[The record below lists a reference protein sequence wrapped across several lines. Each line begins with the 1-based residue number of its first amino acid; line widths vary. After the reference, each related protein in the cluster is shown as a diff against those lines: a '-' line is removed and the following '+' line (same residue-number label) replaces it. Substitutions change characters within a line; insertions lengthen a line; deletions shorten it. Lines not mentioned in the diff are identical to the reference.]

1 MKKLFFAALLFA
13 GAAFAQ
19 ELNYSGSLTALA
31 GVGLAESNAG
41 KFLAG
46 QLAFDNTLK
55 AYIGDS
61 MFYINGILVADG
73 TQSQSTNGVSNFA
86 SDDGIFSLKLK
97 EAYIDYNGGFW
108 SVRAGRQIAAWGK
121 ADGIQVADILCPQDE
136 SNMIASTY
144 KESRLGIDALRV
156 SFMKD
161 FFQSDF
167 YWIPIFT
174 PSTLPLAEKSALR
187 KVVFPDRYE
196 NFALSGPKKWNDFD
210 TPSLRIEN
218 SEFAARLGF
227 YFSKFDLSFY
237 GFYGW
242 DDLPFFSYTATS
254 ESEAVVTGTYKRMG
268 MFGADAAIPVKDFV
282 FRLEAAFF
290 PQRNIQTAAEW
301 QAGRQM
307 AGLAFDAAKR
317 GNQLVALAGF
327 DWTPS
332 GGWTITAQYIADAVF
347 AAKTQVY
354 RIAIN
359 GQPATS
365 WEETVLDRYAY
376 VHRASLTVE
385 KTLFNESLTLSA
397 LAFLDLTDLSSAT
410 ELSAE
415 YSLTDAIKLGLI
427 GNLFFKG
434 IDGKAGLYGA
444 YSGLTC
450 LTLKGVVSF

>member
-1 MKKLFFAALLFA
+1 MLGL
-13 GAAFAQ
+13 AFAQ
-19 ELNYSGSLTALA
+19 EFNYSGSLTALA
-31 GVGLAESNAG
+31 GVGLAEDNAG
-41 KFLAG
+41 DFLAG
-46 QLAFDNTLK
+46 QLNFDNTLK

-61 MFYINGILVADG
+61 MFCLNAAVIADG
-73 TQSQSTNGVSNFA
+73 TKSQSTNGVSNFA
-86 SDDGIFSLKLK
+86 SDDGIFSIKLK
-97 EAYIDYNGGFW
+97 EAYFDYNGGIW
-108 SVRAGRQIAAWGK
+108 GLRVGRQIAAWGK

-144 KESRLGIDALRV
+144 KESRLGIDALRL
-156 SFMKD
+156 SFMGD
-161 FFQSDF
+161 FFQSDL

-174 PSTLPLAEKSALR
+174 PSTLPLAKKSPLR
-187 KVVFPDRYE
+187 KVIFPDRYE
-196 NFALSGPKKWNDFD
+196 SLTLKCPKKWDDFD
-210 TPSLRIEN
+210 LPGLKLEN
-218 SEFAARLGF
+218 SEFAARAGF

-242 DDLPFFSYTATS
+242 DDLPFISYTAIS
-254 ESEAVVTGTYKRMG
+254 ENAAVVSGTYKRMG
-268 MFGADAAIPVKDFV
+268 MVGADAAIPAGDFV

-290 PQRNIQTAAEW
+290 PQRNIQTSSEW
-301 QAGRQM
+301 QASLQEDGRPPI
-307 AGLAFDAAKR
+307 DSKYC
-317 GNQLVALAGF
+317 NQLVALAGF

-347 AAKTQVY
+347 ESDSQ
-354 RIAIN
+354 
-359 GQPATS
+359 
-365 WEETVLDRYAY
+365 LDRNAY

-397 LAFLDLTDLSSAT
+397 LAFLDLTDFSSAT

-415 YSLTDAIKLGLI
+415 YSLTDAIKLGLV

-434 IDGKAGLYGA
+434 IDGRDGLYGA

>member
-1 MKKLFFAALLFA
+1 MKKIFFAALLFA
-13 GAAFAQ
+13 GVAFAQ

-31 GVGLAESNAG
+31 GAGLAEGNAG

-61 MFYINGILVADG
+61 MFCINGILVADG

-97 EAYIDYNGGFW
+97 EAYFDYNGGFW
-108 SVRAGRQIAAWGK
+108 SLRAGRQISAWGK

-156 SFMKD
+156 SFMGS
-161 FFQSDF
+161 FFQSDL

-196 NFALSGPKKWNDFD
+196 NFALTCPKKWNDFD
-210 TPSLRIEN
+210 LPGLKLEN
-218 SEFAARLGF
+218 SEFAARVGL

-242 DDLPFFSYTATS
+242 DDLPFFSYTADS
-254 ESEAVVTGTYKRMG
+254 EDTVVVTGAYKRMG
-268 MFGADAAIPVKDFV
+268 MFGVDAAIPVKDFV

-290 PQRNIQTAAEW
+290 PQRNIQTSAEW
-301 QAGRQM
+301 QAGRQLS
-307 AGLAFDAAKR
+307 GLDFDASKR
-317 GNQLVALAGF
+317 SSQLVALAGF

-347 AAKTQVY
+347 ATKTQAN
-354 RIAIN
+354 RIERN
-359 GQPATS
+359 GLTVVS
-365 WEETVLDRYAY
+365 WEEAPLDRYAY

-434 IDGKAGLYGA
+434 INGKDGLYGA